1 MERESSHRAKARAK
15 LEDKVKELKNPVE
28 ELKVEVVKKDI
39 HLDQLQKRSDGLCT
53 FLGETRAA
61 VIMEFKASSEFTD
74 LLLKNYVVGFEDFR
88 MDIIEHF
95 HGVDFSPIKL
105 RVVAERSLLQTSSED
120 INVQDDASA

>member
-1 MERESSHRAKARAK
+1 MERESSHQAKARAK

-61 VIMEFKASSEFTD
+61 VIMEFKVSSEFTD

-88 MDIIEHF
+88 MDVIEHF
-95 HGVDFSPIKL
+95 PGVDFSPIKL

>member
-53 FLGETRAA
+53 FLGETRVA
-61 VIMEFKASSEFTD
+61 VIMEFKVSSEFTD

-88 MDIIEHF
+88 MDVIEHF
-95 HGVDFSPIKL
+95 PGVDFSPIKL
-105 RVVAERSLLQTSSED
+105 CVVAERSLLQTSSED
-120 INVQDDASA
+120 INIQDDASA

>member
-1 MERESSHRAKARAK
+1 MERESIHRAKASAK
-15 LEDKVKELKNPVE
+15 LEDKVKELKNLVE
-28 ELKVEVVKKDI
+28 ELKVDVVEKDF

-61 VIMEFKASSEFTD
+61 VIMEFKASSKFID

-88 MDIIEHF
+88 MDVIEHF
-95 HGVDFSPIKL
+95 PGVDFSPIKL

-120 INVQDDASA
+120 INIQDDAST